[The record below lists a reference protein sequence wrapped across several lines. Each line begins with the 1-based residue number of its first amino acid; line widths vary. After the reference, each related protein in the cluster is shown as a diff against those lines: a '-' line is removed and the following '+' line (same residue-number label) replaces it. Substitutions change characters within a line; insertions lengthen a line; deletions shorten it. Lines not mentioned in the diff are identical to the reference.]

1 MSKFKGGFKELGG
14 WVITRHA
21 LNNYKERVT
30 DDPLLK
36 RRYTALGIE
45 RRIRSAINRAGEALS
60 LDNGTVVYRTRFTR
74 NGAFY
79 YVLTKQD
86 GDPNVVTSV
95 WTEEIYQNY
104 MNGITRDGSLVYE
117 DAPRH

>member
-14 WVITRHA
+14 WVVTTHA
-21 LNNYKERVT
+21 RNTYEERVT

-36 RRYTALGIE
+36 RRYTAIDVE
-45 RRIRSAINRAGEALS
+45 RRIRSGVNRPVESTAL
-60 LDNGTVVYRTRFTR
+60 DDGTVVYKTQFTR

-95 WTEEIYQNY
+95 WTEEIYFNY
-104 MNGITRDGSLVYE
+104 LEGITSKGRSVYE
-117 DAPRH
+117 RVMP